1 MNENVLVVLLVIATG
16 GMAGVIVLGMRAI
29 ASVAGYRKVAQA
41 RRGAEHDPQK
51 SHDGYERPEPRAVQ
65 IPGRDE
71 YLFRVPPYVQL
82 DDPTGPIDPDMTGA
96 LPMARVLADPP
107 STTWRSN
114 GDKTSTRQ

>member
-1 MNENVLVVLLVIATG
+1 MNENVLVVLLVMATG

-51 SHDGYERPEPRAVQ
+51 SHDGYERPALRAVQ

-82 DDPTGPIDPDMTGA
+82 DEPTDVIDLEHTSPMPA
-96 LPMARVLADPP
+96 LVPP
-107 STTWRSN
+107 TTYISN
-114 GDKTSTRQ
+114 GDKTSRQA